1 MPLVVVVVARAFR
14 SVVLQPITSTHSVAY
29 SAWFAEKVLRGQSD
43 GLCTSKECGQ
53 LTIAVGALGA
63 GGSMVALVAQLA
75 RMTRKVCVAA
85 AHTRTNCSHTT
96 RQHTRTNIKVSAH
109 T

>member
-29 SAWFAEKVLRGQSD
+29 SAWFAKMKNKSQAVRVTAVHKQGV
-43 GLCTSKECGQ
+43 CGQ

-85 AHTRTNCSHTT
+85 AHTRANCSHIP
-96 RQHTRTNIKVSAH
+96 RHTHAQT
-109 T
+109 